1 MPKADQTFDIATL
14 NFTICDPAQLSD
26 AVLCGNTDDTGVV
39 EAVRIFV
46 ALLRI
51 LRQRGNLL
59 RFWKE
64 AKDLA
69 G

>member
-14 NFTICDPAQLSD
+14 NFIISDPAQLND
-26 AVLCGNTDDTGVV
+26 AVLCGNTDDTGVA
-39 EAVRIFV
+39 EAVRFFV

-51 LRQRGNLL
+51 LSQTGNLL
-59 RFWKE
+59 RFWRE
-64 AKDLA
+64 AKDPA

>member
-1 MPKADQTFDIATL
+1 MPKADQTFYIATL
-14 NFTICDPAQLSD
+14 NFIICDPAQLSD

>member
-14 NFTICDPAQLSD
+14 NFIICDPAQLSD

-51 LRQRGNLL
+51 LTQRGNLL

>member
-14 NFTICDPAQLSD
+14 DFIICDPAQLSG

>member
-14 NFTICDPAQLSD
+14 NFIICDPAQLSD

>member
-14 NFTICDPAQLSD
+14 NFIICDPAQLSD

-51 LRQRGNLL
+51 LRQRGNLV

>member
-1 MPKADQTFDIATL
+1 VPKADQTFDIATL
-14 NFTICDPAQLSD
+14 NFIICDPAQLSD

>member
-14 NFTICDPAQLSD
+14 DFIICDPAQLSD

-39 EAVRIFV
+39 DAVGIFV

-51 LRQRGNLL
+51 LSQTGNLL
-59 RFWKE
+59 RFWRE
-64 AKDLA
+64 AKDPA

>member
-26 AVLCGNTDDTGVV
+26 AVLCGNTDDTGVA

-51 LRQRGNLL
+51 LT
-59 RFWKE
+59 
-64 AKDLA
+64 
-69 G
+69 